1 MLEKKQI
8 AHIWLLLSGVGILI
22 WQIWNTFQAFVE
34 GQTTFST
41 SQQSFDALNLPSL
54 IICPK
59 KIWIGFRQL
68 QNEVNIS
75 DENWHNKQFLI
86 LNDALTLTLIRM
98 DPNSNSNRSSS
109 TNLTLGEN
117 FDERGKTFFVEKLFN
132 HWYGMC
138 YALTPDQN
146 YNMTT
151 KEYFQI
157 TAKVA
162 KKEKIP
168 PFQMYLVDP
177 KNRYEYLLDNLGD
190 LDDPIEVE
198 SGNVVY
204 FKIKKIIWNYLL
216 SKRNCK
222 KYDEQEDSYATCLLI
237 NQVDCY
243 EKVGPSTKYG
253 CNCVAENAFWPHFHL
268 HPIQNWNI
276 CRTNSEYKKCI
287 FTMANCGYN
296 DEVRNTCPSP
306 CQKRVYNTKKI
317 NAFGTPTKANE
328 IRFWIEFDTM
338 QIEEHNEVWILETYN
353 FIGTVGGSLGLFIGF
368 SYTGFLGQILDYV
381 FFRNN

>member
-8 AHIWLLLSGVGILI
+8 AHFWLLLSGVGILI
-22 WQIWNTFQAFVE
+22 WQIWNTFQAFIE

-151 KEYFQI
+151 NEYFQI

-204 FKIKKIIWNYLL
+204 FKIKKIIWNLEL
-216 SKRNCK
+216 S
-222 KYDEQEDSYATCLLI
+222 I
-237 NQVDCY
+237 V
-243 EKVGPSTKYG
+243 
-253 CNCVAENAFWPHFHL
+253 
-268 HPIQNWNI
+268 
-276 CRTNSEYKKCI
+276 
-287 FTMANCGYN
+287 
-296 DEVRNTCPSP
+296 
-306 CQKRVYNTKKI
+306 
-317 NAFGTPTKANE
+317 
-328 IRFWIEFDTM
+328 
-338 QIEEHNEVWILETYN
+338 
-353 FIGTVGGSLGLFIGF
+353 
-368 SYTGFLGQILDYV
+368 
-381 FFRNN
+381 